1 MESCKKLIASC
12 FIGRG
17 RSTIAVVLVMLIAIG
32 LVAPPPAKA
41 QIGALGV
48 AAAAAAVVSLITNT
62 IGALLGTAN
71 GLLGSINNFFQA
83 LVNLWENIVYPI
95 ALINQARMLVT
106 QLIAQF
112 RGLVTA
118 IDNVNVRSATLPNPS
133 ALEVIMRNGSIA
145 DFAPVQ
151 PDVQDDL
158 PAASAGDRYRSRRP
172 PAGGH
177 ERRAGDGHAEDP
189 EGVR

>member
-1 MESCKKLIASC
+1 MEFCKKTVSSC

-17 RSTIAVVLVMLIAIG
+17 RSTIAMLLAIVIGFG
-32 LVAPPPAKA
+32 LIAPPPAMA
-41 QIGALGV
+41 QIGGIAV

-71 GLLGSINNFFQA
+71 GLLGSINNFVQA
-83 LVNLWENIVYPI
+83 LANLWENVVYPI
-95 ALINQARMLVT
+95 NLINQARMMVN
-106 QLIAQF
+106 QLITQF

-133 ALEVIMRNGSIA
+133 ALEAIMRNGSIA
-145 DFAPVQ
+145 DFAQFDQAYRTTYQ
-151 PDVQDDL
+151 PL
-158 PAASAGDRYRSRRP
+158 PPATDHRSRRP
-172 PAGGH
+172 AAGGH
-177 ERRAGDGHAEDP
+177 ERCARNGHAEGP

>member
-1 MESCKKLIASC
+1 MEFCKKLIASC
-12 FIGRG
+12 LIGRG
-17 RSTIAVVLVMLIAIG
+17 RSTIAVFLVMLIAIWTYRASAG
-32 LVAPPPAKA
+32 EGANRS
-41 QIGALGV
+41 IGSGG
-48 AAAAAAVVSLITNT
+48 SRGGRRRLITNT

-95 ALINQARMLVT
+95 ALINQARMMVT

-133 ALEVIMRNGSIA
+133 ALEAIMRNGSIA

-172 PAGGH
+172 AAGGH
-177 ERRAGDGHAEDP
+177 ERRACDGHAEDS